1 MYRNKEREIRKQKNI
16 DFHCDPYR
24 NEEEVRKQR
33 NKKKWKVESSQLK
46 RRNMET
52 KK

>member
-1 MYRNKEREIRKQKNI
+1 MYRNKEREIRKQKN

-33 NKKKWKVESSQLK
+33 IRKWKMEFSQLK